1 MPFRLCDLHFSKQQ
15 KKEFDFFLYFLF
27 ISWINPFL
35 STEQIKPYRFGMTFT
50 WVNDIVTLLVL
61 HDLWLTFPLIFP
73 LSFTGADLFS
83 NCTEECKALGH
94 SDRCWMPSFMP
105 GDSRQGAD
113 YRSNLHVPGMDA
125 VPDTEVQESVV
136 PGDPCNRADDRS
148 FSTFG
153 KDKSHHGTLT
163 RHELHTLLPSA
174 QAPYKPTYLCE
185 YSLKLYDFP
194 QIWSTAIISFPNLT
208 HGSVYIEL
216 FIFQKNM

>member
-1 MPFRLCDLHFSKQQ
+1 MDQSLSIDRTNKAILVWNDVYMSKW
-15 KKEFDFFLYFLF
+15 YSNT
-27 ISWINPFL
+27 ISSTWSLTNISSHL
-35 STEQIKPYRFGMTFT
+35 SP
-50 WVNDIVTLLVL
+50 
-61 HDLWLTFPLIFP
+61 
-73 LSFTGADLFS
+73 SFTGADLFS

-136 PGDPCNRADDRS
+136 PGDACNRADDRS

-174 QAPYKPTYLCE
+174 RAPYKPTYFCE

-194 QIWSTAIISFPNLT
+194 KSDTLPS
-208 HGSVYIEL
+208 SL
-216 FIFQKNM
+216 FQV